1 MASLDALLKLC
12 EERQLTS
19 LAKGLKEQFPDSKSA
34 PPKDFMEIVRDAIVK
49 EDKRQRIQ
57 QQRKTGGKP
66 TEKPV
71 KQRPTLSFNKDE
83 NEEIMENLMNRIV
96 AKPNFGEETASKH
109 RIEKLMAVPAF
120 QKMVDQ
126 ADLL

>member
-1 MASLDALLKLC
+1 M
-12 EERQLTS
+12 
-19 LAKGLKEQFPDSKSA
+19 
-34 PPKDFMEIVRDAIVK
+34 
-49 EDKRQRIQ
+49 
-57 QQRKTGGKP
+57 
-66 TEKPV
+66 
-71 KQRPTLSFNKDE
+71 SFNKDE

-96 AKPNFGEETASKH
+96 AKPNFGEETASKQ